1 MAGPAKSY
9 VGRLAP
15 SPTGALHLGNAR
27 SFLLTWLHAKQ
38 HDGKLIL
45 RIEDL
50 HMARVKAGAVE
61 QIFDDLI
68 WLGIS
73 WDEGPK
79 TATEALDSPY
89 VQSQNLDRYQQ
100 ILEQLIQQGLA
111 YPCSC
116 TRRDIAMAQSAP
128 HGHELRYPGTC
139 RERWPDAAAAQRF
152 SGREPSWRFLTGEN
166 RSHFFDLCQ
175 GEQSSCLSEW
185 SGDFVIAQGFNK
197 VGYQLAVCIDDH
209 NHGVNHVLRGDDLL
223 PSTHRQISIYERLGW
238 NIPNFGHLPLLVG
251 SDGRRLAKRHGDWK
265 ISSLRE
271 RGHQAEDII
280 GLIAYT
286 LGMIPKPKQAMSL
299 SAFEMN
305 FRWEQLKPEAFQL
318 PAELAELYGVT

>member
-1 MAGPAKSY
+1 MLKRRNPY

-27 SFLLTWLHAKQ
+27 SFLLAWLHAKQ

-50 HMARVKAGAVE
+50 HMARIKAGAME

-68 WLGIS
+68 WLGIT

-79 TATEALDSPY
+79 NASEALNSPY
-89 VQSQNLDRYQQ
+89 VQSHNLGRYQEV
-100 ILEQLIQQGLA
+100 LEQLIAQGLA

-116 TRRDIAMAQSAP
+116 SRRDIAMAQSAP

-139 RERWPDAAAAQRF
+139 RHRWSDLEAARDF
-152 SGREPSWRFLTGEN
+152 SGREPSWRFLTRDSYSYFN
-166 RSHFFDLCQ
+166 DLYRGQ
-175 GEQSSCLSEW
+175 QHSNLHTW

-223 PSTHRQISIYERLGW
+223 LSTHRQMCIYKSLGW
-238 NIPNFGHLPLLVG
+238 NIPTFGHLPLLVG
-251 SDGRRLAKRHGDWK
+251 DDGRRLAKRHGDWK
-265 ISSLRE
+265 ISTLRQ
-271 RGHQAEDII
+271 RGHRAEDVI
-280 GLIAYT
+280 GLIAHT
-286 LGMIPKPKQAMSL
+286 LGLVYETKQAMSL
-299 SAFEMN
+299 EEFEKR
-305 FRWEQLKPEAFQL
+305 FRWEQLAPKPFQL
-318 PAELAELYGVT
+318 PVALAEHYGVR

>member
-1 MAGPAKSY
+1 MAEPSQSY

-50 HMARVKAGAVE
+50 HMSRVKAGAVE
-61 QIFDDLI
+61 QIFDDLN
-68 WLGIS
+68 WLGIT
-73 WDEGPK
+73 WHEGPK
-79 TATEALDSPY
+79 TTSEALDSPHL
-89 VQSQNLDRYQQ
+89 QSQNLQRYQN
-100 ILEQLIQQGLA
+100 ILENLIQQGLA

-116 TRRDIAMAQSAP
+116 SRRDIAMAQSAP

-139 RERWPDAAAAQRF
+139 RQRWPDAAAARQF
-152 SGREPSWRFLTGEN
+152 SGREPSWRFLTDESIS
-166 RSHFFDLCQ
+166 RFFDLCQ
-175 GEQSSCLSEW
+175 GQQSSKLSEW

-209 NHGVNHVLRGDDLL
+209 DQGVSHVLRGDDLL
-223 PSTHRQISIYERLGW
+223 PSTHRQISIYKRLGW
-238 NIPNFGHLPLLVG
+238 TIPNFGHLPLLVG

-265 ISSLRE
+265 ISTLRQQ
-271 RGHQAEDII
+271 RHQPEDVI

-286 LGMIPKPKQAMSL
+286 LGLLPKPKQPMSL
-299 SAFEMN
+299 GAFETS
-305 FRWEQLKPEAFQL
+305 FRWEALSPEPFQL
-318 PAELAELYGVT
+318 PAELAKLYGVT